1 MMFENRK
8 GRSKMEYFFE
18 PIIALFGCFVPKSV
32 QKCDRTSHAQKPAA
46 RTHIAHTVLNPFR
59 THFRTHIARAEVRF
73 YAHVRRN
80 PTSGCNP

>member
-59 THFRTHIARAEVRF
+59 THIARAEVR
-73 YAHVRRN
+73 
-80 PTSGCNP
+80 